1 MIKSGPRESPYFCRQ
16 KRDLPASGCQSSPF
30 FAQSPCSI
38 VGSIRSLGS
47 LLKCF
52 LPSHQEAAEWDQLSC
67 CCSYCCQSKTLTQH
81 QLSRNIPE
89 KEIQSHASAD
99 LDKSCDSSC
108 CRCCRQAV
116 LFDII
121 LRHFDA
127 CPHFQKKWKSE
138 RQECFTKAPPAT
150 TDETTSAP
158 SLSSSIGCCC
168 TIQHLECLWHQ
179 SVRHLCTHGC
189 YYKAYAPVREWHKL
203 RQAVRLQDRDAM
215 DAKLQGWQCRI
226 VGGVPNQHTTT
237 TRVAFIHPKG
247 ALVGGPSA
255 VLKSLQKMNAETDN
269 TDCSETSCTEQEERV
284 TPKRRRIQSLFFK
297 NNNTTRR
304 SIGGSPCAQQKPL
317 SQPSRIEHFTRRISH
332 RASPLGLLE
341 ELFCD
346 QPWHLLICTMF
357 LNRTTRAQVDPVLAA
372 FFARWPLPESI
383 IAEIQGEEQQ
393 MRPNNTDTITVEQE
407 LARMLRPLGLYEKRA
422 KGIIRFTQEYLNLVH
437 EKKKQKDGLH
447 MEQEWL
453 LKQSKDRVSSTIAA
467 RKDQGRIH
475 TSSSQAMV
483 LTKDE
488 ILSLHQCGKYA
499 AAACRLFILDDTD
512 DLDCDDHALVAYAAY
527 RRAIR

>member
-168 TIQHLECLWHQ
+168 TIQHQLEFHWHQ

-189 YYKAYAPVREWHKL
+189 FYKAYAPVREWHKL
-203 RQAVRLQDRDAM
+203 RQAVRLHNSDAM
-215 DAKLQGWQCRI
+215 DAKLQGWHCRI
-226 VGGVPNQHTTT
+226 VGGVP
-237 TRVAFIHPKG
+237 
-247 ALVGGPSA
+247 
-255 VLKSLQKMNAETDN
+255 
-269 TDCSETSCTEQEERV
+269 
-284 TPKRRRIQSLFFK
+284 
-297 NNNTTRR
+297 
-304 SIGGSPCAQQKPL
+304 
-317 SQPSRIEHFTRRISH
+317 
-332 RASPLGLLE
+332 
-341 ELFCD
+341 
-346 QPWHLLICTMF
+346 
-357 LNRTTRAQVDPVLAA
+357 
-372 FFARWPLPESI
+372 
-383 IAEIQGEEQQ
+383 
-393 MRPNNTDTITVEQE
+393 
-407 LARMLRPLGLYEKRA
+407 
-422 KGIIRFTQEYLNLVH
+422 
-437 EKKKQKDGLH
+437 
-447 MEQEWL
+447 
-453 LKQSKDRVSSTIAA
+453 
-467 RKDQGRIH
+467 
-475 TSSSQAMV
+475 
-483 LTKDE
+483 
-488 ILSLHQCGKYA
+488 
-499 AAACRLFILDDTD
+499 
-512 DLDCDDHALVAYAAY
+512 AYY
-527 RRAIR
+527 